1 MVVFPNAKINLGLQV
16 IGKRADGY
24 HDVETLLY
32 PVDWCDILEILE
44 AKADQ
49 YTFTGIPTTTQKEDN
64 LCYKAVA
71 LLRQNYEVPPINLHL
86 HKTIPHGAGLGGG
99 SSDAAHVLLVVNQ
112 LFNLKIEEEEL
123 ASLAVKLG
131 SDCPFFL
138 KNKPMMAT
146 GIGDVLEPVE
156 NVLKGYFIKIIKP
169 DFGINT
175 AEAYK
180 GIHPKA
186 PVSKLKEIIKL
197 PVEEWRSEMKND
209 FETTVFKTRAEL
221 QEIKNQFYEH
231 GAIYAAMSGSGSSV
245 FGIFATPPPTWTL
258 PEGHISWSGKLL

>member
-1 MVVFPNAKINLGLQV
+1 MVVFPNAKINLGLNV

-24 HDVETLLY
+24 HDIETLLY
-32 PVDWCDILEILE
+32 PVSWYDILEILE

-49 YTFTGIPTTTQKEDN
+49 YTFTGIPTTTKKEDN
-64 LCYKAVA
+64 LCYKAID
-71 LLRQNYEVPPINLHL
+71 LLRQNYEIPPINLHL

-99 SSDAAHVLLVVNQ
+99 SSDAAHVLLVANQ
-112 LFNLKIEEEEL
+112 LFNLKIEEKEL

-138 KNKPMMAT
+138 NNKPMMAT
-146 GIGDVLEPVE
+146 GIGDVLEPVA

-186 PVSKLKEIIKL
+186 PDSKLKEIVKL
-197 PVEEWRSEMKND
+197 PLEQWRSKLKND
-209 FETTVFKTRAEL
+209 FEATVFKIKPEL
-221 QEIKNQFYEH
+221 QEIKNQFYKQ
-231 GAIYAAMSGSGSSV
+231 GAIYAVMSGSGSSV
-245 FGIFATPPPTWTL
+245 FGIFSTPPSDWPL
-258 PEGHISWSGKLL
+258 PEGYLSWSGKLL